1 MGLYFMLFAGASAID
16 SPADG
21 GALAFSVNS
30 SPMGANWTVGSAFML
45 VAGAGISD
53 PSASGGAFSFYV
65 YPSPSA
71 THWAIGSALFLLSI
85 FICIFYE

>member
-1 MGLYFMLFAGASAID
+1 MLLAGAGVGSKHAF
-16 SPADG
+16 SGAFTFNV
-21 GALAFSVNS
+21 GALPYV
-30 SPMGANWTVGSAFML
+30 PDWCDGSAFML
-45 VAGAGISD
+45 VAGASVSD
-53 PSASGGAFSFYV
+53 PSAGEGAFSFYV